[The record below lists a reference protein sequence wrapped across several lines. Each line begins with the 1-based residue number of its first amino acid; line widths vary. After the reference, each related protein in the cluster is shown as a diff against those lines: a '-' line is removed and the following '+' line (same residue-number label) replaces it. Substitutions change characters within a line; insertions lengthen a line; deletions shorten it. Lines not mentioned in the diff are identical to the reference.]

1 MPDPNKPVV
10 EVVAKTSGDETSEES
25 EATEDEND
33 TPKKSRFGIWL
44 ANFLIWWKEWW
55 GGEPK
60 SELPFPELKEDT
72 VKYAT
77 RGEENAARYFASM
90 AKKRAEERG
99 ETPKYQGTSTN
110 TGKENSSKY
119 ATSLKGNAISATKKS
134 VERLEESVTK
144 KQSKLDKLRKKALE
158 LSAEYSKIS
167 PRVSDYE
174 SRIQAAV
181 KAKENYESFCQEI
194 YGGYQ
199 PKTAKSLNITEQFTV
214 LEGSYGLIVQF
225 TSQDIEAMES
235 ITLFSDGLSAVKGE
249 DFRDVGIELTDYN
262 SDLTKFAK
270 QKFVSKFV
278 RGGSQNGD
286 DISCAAVLFNPKNSK

>member
-174 SRIQAAV
+174 S
-181 KAKENYESFCQEI
+181 
-194 YGGYQ
+194 
-199 PKTAKSLNITEQFTV
+199 
-214 LEGSYGLIVQF
+214 
-225 TSQDIEAMES
+225 
-235 ITLFSDGLSAVKGE
+235 
-249 DFRDVGIELTDYN
+249 FRDVGIELTDYN